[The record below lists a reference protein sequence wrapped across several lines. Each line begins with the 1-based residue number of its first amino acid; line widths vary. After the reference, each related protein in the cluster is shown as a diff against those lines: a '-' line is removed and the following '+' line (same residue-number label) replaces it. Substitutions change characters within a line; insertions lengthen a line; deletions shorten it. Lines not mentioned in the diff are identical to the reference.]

1 MRDLQY
7 FDYISYTQFN
17 VYRFRGVS
25 LTNSLILILVLFS
38 LLNFDIFSLTK
49 NKNAFCFSVLF

>member
-7 FDYISYTQFN
+7 FDYIYSTQFN

-25 LTNSLILILVLFS
+25 LTNSLILILVLSS
-38 LLNFDIFSLTK
+38 LLNFAVFSLTK
-49 NKNAFCFSVLF
+49 NENDFCFSVLF

>member
-7 FDYISYTQFN
+7 FDYIYSTQFN

-25 LTNSLILILVLFS
+25 LTNSLILILVLSS
-38 LLNFDIFSLTK
+38 LLNFAVFSLTE
-49 NKNAFCFSVLF
+49 NKNDFCFSVLF

>member
-7 FDYISYTQFN
+7 FDYISYTQFK

-38 LLNFDIFSLTK
+38 LLNFDVFSLTK

>member
-7 FDYISYTQFN
+7 FDYISSTQFN

-25 LTNSLILILVLFS
+25 LTNSLILILVLSS
-38 LLNFDIFSLTK
+38 LLNFAVFSLTK
-49 NKNAFCFSVLF
+49 IKNAFCFSVLF